1 MEKIREQVS
10 NAQLEANVKLIL
22 EKVSQQMNDKD
33 YVVKVDNEEVPHVEY
48 LTLDLS
54 KLTLTGKKKLAKRIH
69 HTLKKNGMS
78 TINKF
83 FWYLKLHN
91 IITQKV
97 KMDYSDKEREIK
109 HAKAV
114 WKLIAKD
121 AEAARVK
128 YVETKGDFYKK

>member
-10 NAQLEANVKLIL
+10 NAQLEANVRLVL
-22 EKVSQQMNDKD
+22 EKVSQQMNDKG
-33 YVVKVDNEEVPHVEY
+33 YVVKINNEEVPHIEY
-48 LTLDLS
+48 LTLNLE
-54 KLTLTGKKKLAKRIH
+54 KLTISGKKKLAKRIH
-69 HTLKKNGMS
+69 HTLKKNGIS
-78 TINKF
+78 TLNKF

-91 IITQKV
+91 IITDKV
-97 KMDYSDKEREIK
+97 KLDYSEKEREIK

-121 AEAARVK
+121 AEAARLK